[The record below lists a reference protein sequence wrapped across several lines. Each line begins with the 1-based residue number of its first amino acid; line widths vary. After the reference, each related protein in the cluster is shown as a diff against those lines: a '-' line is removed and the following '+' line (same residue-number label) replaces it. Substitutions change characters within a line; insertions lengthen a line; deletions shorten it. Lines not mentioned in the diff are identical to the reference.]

1 MISWK
6 SFNFGDNLQLSC
18 LPELVLALLLKQATI
33 RWTRR
38 WSLSWTELMVQSN
51 LRKVIQHLF
60 KFSFALL
67 EMFLKRLIFEELM
80 NQAYLKR

>member
-6 SFNFGDNLQLSC
+6 SFNFGDNLQLRC
-18 LPELVLALLLKQATI
+18 LPELVLALLLKKASI
-33 RWTRR
+33 RWTIR

-60 KFSFALL
+60 KFAFALL
-67 EMFLKRLIFEELM
+67 EMFLKD
-80 NQAYLKR
+80 